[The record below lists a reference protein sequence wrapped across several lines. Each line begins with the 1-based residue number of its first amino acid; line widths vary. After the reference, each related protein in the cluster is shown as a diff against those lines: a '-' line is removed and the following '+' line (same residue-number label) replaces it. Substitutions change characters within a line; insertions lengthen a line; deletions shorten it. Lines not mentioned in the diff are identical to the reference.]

1 MIKNYWPMVR
11 CDSDSKKE
19 RKNINKVTIIKLLIK
34 NRDLG
39 VTMVEKT
46 CIYLIK
52 SNNQKKSSR

>member
-1 MIKNYWPMVR
+1 MVR